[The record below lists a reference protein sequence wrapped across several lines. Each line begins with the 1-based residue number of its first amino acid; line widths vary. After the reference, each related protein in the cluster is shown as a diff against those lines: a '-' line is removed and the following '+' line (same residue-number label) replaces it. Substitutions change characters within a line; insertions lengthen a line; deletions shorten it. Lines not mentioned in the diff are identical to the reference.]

1 VATAFDTS
9 AKIALRKKWT
19 MSRICSGLLV
29 AICLIVSS
37 CSQNDNC
44 VTVGRNLI
52 ENSGQVADLAD
63 RLGLPMKDLEAAAI
77 AGAAWALA
85 QLEAGQQG
93 TSVVICL
100 RQGDDDTE
108 FRVSNTA
115 GKVLGEW
122 RSVAGFLSTAP

>member
-1 VATAFDTS
+1 
-9 AKIALRKKWT
+9 